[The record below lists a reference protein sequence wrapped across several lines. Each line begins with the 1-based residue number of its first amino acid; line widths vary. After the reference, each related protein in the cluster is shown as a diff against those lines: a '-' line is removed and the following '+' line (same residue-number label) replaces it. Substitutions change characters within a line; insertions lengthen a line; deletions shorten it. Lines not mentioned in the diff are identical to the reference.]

1 MVNSY
6 NIYMTTLNGMLNTI
20 VDDDYFFHSWISVIC
35 FLVPV
40 VIFALFIKYRSQYT
54 ISFTTN
60 EGWSFSVTDYSI
72 KLTGSSLVD
81 YDFIICRVK
90 IKLLTGEERIYN
102 VSNVISIVGMTDKY
116 SVISGVGEYITKM
129 FVKYALAN
137 RLYGYLLDVV
147 DYNHE
152 NKELIYLDSRSGKH
166 YLKLGAKGFYNID
179 QSKVVAQTSSCGSFL
194 TGFFVGRYLK

>member
-81 YDFIICRVK
+81 YDFITGRVK
-90 IKLLTGEERIYN
+90 IKLPTGEEKIYN

-116 SVISGVGEYITKM
+116 SVISGVGEYVTKM

-137 RLYGYLLDVV
+137 RLYGHLLDVV

-152 NKELIYLDSRSGKH
+152 NKELVYLDSRSGKH
-166 YLKLGAKGFYNID
+166 YLKLGIKGFYNID
-179 QSKVVAQTSSCGSFL
+179 QSKIVHQTSSG
-194 TGFFVGRYLK
+194 GFFFNRVFCW